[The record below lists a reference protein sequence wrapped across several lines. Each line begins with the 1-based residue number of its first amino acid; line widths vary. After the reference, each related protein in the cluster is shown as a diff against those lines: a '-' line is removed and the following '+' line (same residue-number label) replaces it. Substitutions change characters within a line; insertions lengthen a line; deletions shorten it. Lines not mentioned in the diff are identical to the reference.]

1 MNLIPQPRL
10 GLGPM
15 SEQRHKF
22 GLWSSKAGAT
32 PAKALAALLLYLG
45 ATAAAAA
52 SGQIRLPAGPV
63 PMAAGMSSSLTV
75 TATPALVNF
84 TLVPNGVANGS
95 SAISIT
101 TAWAIAGSSAR
112 VSLYAYFTTPAAA
125 LSSAAGNNIPAAN
138 VSGSVNG
145 GAFRTFTQSSP
156 FAGWSSITIFSRRV
170 GPNDLQ
176 AQRTDTLNLHVNTG
190 GLALPAGNYVGQL
203 VIQAQAI

>member
-1 MNLIPQPRL
+1 
-10 GLGPM
+10 M
-15 SEQRHKF
+15 SKKHHKF
-22 GLWSSKAGAT
+22 GFWRSKASAT
-32 PAKALAALLLYLG
+32 PTKALAALLLCSG
-45 ATAAAAA
+45 AAAAA
-52 SGQIRLPAGPV
+52 PGQINLPAGPV

-84 TLVPNGVANGS
+84 TLMPNGVTNGS

-101 TAWAIAGSSAR
+101 TAWSIAGSSGR
-112 VSLYAYFTTPAAA
+112 VSLYAYFNSSAAA

-145 GAFRTFTQSSP
+145 GVFRTFTQDSP
-156 FAGWSSITIFSRRV
+156 FAASSSITIFSRRI

-176 AQRTDTLNLHVNTG
+176 AQRTDTLNLHVNTD
-190 GLALPAGNYVGQL
+190 GLGLPAGNYVGQL

>member
-1 MNLIPQPRL
+1 MRQK
-10 GLGPM
+10 
-15 SEQRHKF
+15 RHKI
-22 GLWSSKAGAT
+22 GLRGSKTGAAL
-32 PAKALAALLLYLG
+32 AKVLAALLLCLG
-45 ATAAAAA
+45 STAVA
-52 SGQIRLPAGPV
+52 SAQIKLPTGPV
-63 PMAAGMSSSLTV
+63 PLAQGSSSLTV

-101 TAWAIAGSSAR
+101 TAWSIAGSSAR

-125 LSSAAGNNIPAAN
+125 LSSAAGINIPAAN

-145 GAFRTFTQSSP
+145 GGFRTFTQSSP
-156 FAGWSSITIFSRRV
+156 FAASSSITIFTRRV

>member
-1 MNLIPQPRL
+1 MNKKC
-10 GLGPM
+10 
-15 SEQRHKF
+15 HKF
-22 GLWSSKAGAT
+22 GLWSSKASAK
-32 PAKALAALLLYLG
+32 PAKVLAALLLCLG
-45 ATAAAAA
+45 IAAAA
-52 SGQIRLPAGPV
+52 SGQIKLPAGPV
-63 PMAAGMSSSLTV
+63 PMAASMSSSLTV

-101 TAWAIAGSSAR
+101 TAWSIAGSSAR
-112 VSLYAYFTTPAAA
+112 VSLYAYFTSPAAA

-145 GAFRTFTQSSP
+145 GAFRTFTQNSP
-156 FAGWSSITIFSRRV
+156 FAASSSITIFSRRV

>member
-1 MNLIPQPRL
+1 
-10 GLGPM
+10 M
-15 SEQRHKF
+15 SKKRQKF
-22 GLWSSKAGAT
+22 GIWGSKAGA
-32 PAKALAALLLYLG
+32 ALAAALAALSLSL
-45 ATAAAAA
+45 TVVPAA
-52 SGQIRLPAGPV
+52 SAQIKSLAGPV

-84 TLVPNGVANGS
+84 TLVPNGVASGS

-101 TAWAIAGSSAR
+101 TAWSIAGSSAR
-112 VSLYAYFTTPAAA
+112 VSLYAYFTSSAAA
-125 LSSAAGNNIPAAN
+125 LSAAAGNNIPAAN

-145 GAFRTFTQSSP
+145 GAFRTFTQGSP
-156 FAGWSSITIFSRRV
+156 FAGSSSIPIFSRRV

-203 VIQAQAI
+203 VIQALAI

>member
-1 MNLIPQPRL
+1 
-10 GLGPM
+10 M
-15 SEQRHKF
+15 SKKRQKF
-22 GLWSSKAGAT
+22 GIWGSKADA
-32 PAKALAALLLYLG
+32 ALAAALAALLLSLTV
-45 ATAAAAA
+45 APAA
-52 SGQIRLPAGPV
+52 SAQIKSLAGPV

-84 TLVPNGVANGS
+84 TLVPNGVASGS

-101 TAWAIAGSSAR
+101 TAWSIAGSSAR
-112 VSLYAYFTTPAAA
+112 VSLYAYFTSSAAA
-125 LSSAAGNNIPAAN
+125 LSAAAGNNIPAAN

-145 GAFRTFTQSSP
+145 GAFRTFTQGSP
-156 FAGWSSITIFSRRV
+156 FAGSSSITIFSRRV